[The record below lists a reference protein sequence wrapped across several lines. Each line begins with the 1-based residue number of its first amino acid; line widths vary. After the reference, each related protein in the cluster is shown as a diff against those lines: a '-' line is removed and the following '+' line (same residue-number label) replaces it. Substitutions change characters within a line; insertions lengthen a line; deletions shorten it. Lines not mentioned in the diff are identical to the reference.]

1 MMFYFKVT
9 IHASVGVLM
18 TDTEKANP
26 IHGRGGE
33 ILHKGNAETNLR
45 RKKKKKV
52 CEYTELCLKGGKL

>member
-33 ILHKGNAETNLR
+33 ISHKGNAETNLR
-45 RKKKKKV
+45 RKKKKSM
-52 CEYTELCLKGGKL
+52 